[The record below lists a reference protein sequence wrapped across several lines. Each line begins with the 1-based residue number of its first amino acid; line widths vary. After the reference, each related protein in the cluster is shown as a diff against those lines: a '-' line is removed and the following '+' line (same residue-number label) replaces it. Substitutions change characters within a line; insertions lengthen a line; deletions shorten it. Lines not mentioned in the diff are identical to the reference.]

1 MKYNRKLEQINNY
14 YFIMPDTEEAYEQL
28 LKEIAE
34 LEDTSQN
41 TVQNV

>member
-1 MKYNRKLEQINNY
+1 MEQINNY

-34 LEDTSQN
+34 LEDVSQN
-41 TVQNV
+41 IVQNV